1 MKITYDFLIL
11 NNCPSFY
18 KINLYNEIN
27 LHAKIFVIFLGLS
40 DQVVIDKNFKQN
52 IKFDYILVNDFQ
64 VENRCFF
71 KTFQSIIKNIDGK
84 IFRKVIYGG
93 YIEKEFLLLSFLFPK
108 RRNILQSESALESTT
123 QGVKGKLKK
132 YILKRYSK
140 AIVSGKIHA
149 EVLHRLSYKGKVY
162 ISGSVGIF
170 RKNFERLE
178 KVDNENLKFLY
189 VGRLLEKKNVRLLIE
204 VFNANNLPLTIV
216 GEGSIKDELEKIAKS
231 NINFLG
237 FCPNNEI
244 HNIYKQHEIFILPSF
259 IEPWGLVVEEALY
272 NNCVLILSDKVGSL
286 HEMLINIK
294 SGVSFNPY
302 SSDSLSKAI
311 DEVVENY
318 HFFYKNVKNIDFTIN
333 DRKQVR
339 EYIKLLHD

>member
-1 MKITYDFLIL
+1 
-11 NNCPSFY
+11 
-18 KINLYNEIN
+18 
-27 LHAKIFVIFLGLS
+27 
-40 DQVVIDKNFKQN
+40 
-52 IKFDYILVNDFQ
+52 
-64 VENRCFF
+64 
-71 KTFQSIIKNIDGK
+71 
-84 IFRKVIYGG
+84 
-93 YIEKEFLLLSFLFPK
+93 
-108 RRNILQSESALESTT
+108 
-123 QGVKGKLKK
+123 
-132 YILKRYSK
+132 
-140 AIVSGKIHA
+140 
-149 EVLHRLSYKGKVY
+149 
-162 ISGSVGIF
+162 
-170 RKNFERLE
+170 
-178 KVDNENLKFLY
+178 
-189 VGRLLEKKNVRLLIE
+189 
-204 VFNANNLPLTIV
+204 
-216 GEGSIKDELEKIAKS
+216 SIKDELEKIAKS

-311 DEVVENY
+311 DVVVENY

-339 EYIKLLHD
+339 VYIKLLHD